1 VATHGVRYGAGTALV
16 AMQLCLGYKLRHL
29 EPSFPNIDRL
39 KDQEDL
45 IGDFTDATEAI
56 AVIIHAEDVVTI
68 FS

>member
-1 VATHGVRYGAGTALV
+1 VATRGVRYGSDTTLA

-29 EPSFPNIDRL
+29 EPSFSNTDRL
-39 KDQEDL
+39 KDQEGL
-45 IGDFTDATEAI
+45 IGDFNDATDAI